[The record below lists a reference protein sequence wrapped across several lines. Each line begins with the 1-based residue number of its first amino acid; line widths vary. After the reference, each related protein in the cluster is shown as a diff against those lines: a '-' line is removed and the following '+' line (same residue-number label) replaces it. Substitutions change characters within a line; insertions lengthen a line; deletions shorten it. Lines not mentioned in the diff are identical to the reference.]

1 MVIDDLIQHPIISTL
16 NNTPTADEIHGTIEK
31 MKNNKDPGL
40 SGVMQT
46 CLKTYLKKEL
56 LYSLPTSEN
65 SGKTKSATMSP
76 GTKRN

>member
-40 SGVMQT
+40 SGVMMDIIRIYVICQP
-46 CLKTYLKKEL
+46 LSKADWKV
-56 LYSLPTSEN
+56 
-65 SGKTKSATMSP
+65 
-76 GTKRN
+76 R